1 MGGEEHPDG
10 HRVVDNAHLV
20 MTGDGNGNDDGDND
34 GDGVVGDADQ
44 VGGEGQVHRLGV
56 GGNVKVKEQQA
67 KEEQVDVEV
76 EALQMKNNHQTRL
89 LANKTHPGCKAKEGY
104 GDEKYVGEEAKL
116 DENL

>member
-56 GGNVKVKEQQA
+56 GGQVQVEQQQA
-67 KEEQVDVEV
+67 KEDQVEVEV
-76 EALQMKNNHQTRL
+76 EALQKKLSSAKPFDFLQMKVPQVQILRR
-89 LANKTHPGCKAKEGY
+89 PRRREVCERRGKA
-104 GDEKYVGEEAKL
+104 
-116 DENL
+116 